1 MHKLINPVRRL
12 ITGCKTAIENLS
24 RFIEVVCAPFTNN
37 IETRIIDTTHLRD
50 IIDKLSEQ

>member
-12 ITGCKTAIENLS
+12 ITGCKTAIEDLS

-37 IETRIIDTTHLRD
+37 IETRIIDTTH
-50 IIDKLSEQ
+50 